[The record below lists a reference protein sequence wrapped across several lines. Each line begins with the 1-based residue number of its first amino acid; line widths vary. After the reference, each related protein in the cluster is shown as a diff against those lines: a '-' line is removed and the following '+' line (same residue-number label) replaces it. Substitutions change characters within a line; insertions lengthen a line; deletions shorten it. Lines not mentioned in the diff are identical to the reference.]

1 MESEEITEVIRKR
14 PQASVQVNS
23 KVHGNPLNQSIIY
36 KQRGGFS
43 LKDKKNAKPD
53 DAAGGEEGTSESAG
67 RVVPVTNQARFRPSA
82 TKLTSCCRSCLLKL
96 CSNNVHVKNGGMR
109 RCSSLPDVHV
119 SLFSLKR
126 QSKPIITTGAGAKPQ
141 LF

>member
-43 LKDKKNAKPD
+43 LKDKKK
-53 DAAGGEEGTSESAG
+53 
-67 RVVPVTNQARFRPSA
+67 
-82 TKLTSCCRSCLLKL
+82 
-96 CSNNVHVKNGGMR
+96 R
-109 RCSSLPDVHV
+109 R
-119 SLFSLKR
+119 
-126 QSKPIITTGAGAKPQ
+126 T
-141 LF
+141 